1 MFTTHLPNDK
11 RLQSHGFGMWREGRS
26 NAKLLADLM
35 EAISE
40 TILMEE
46 IVTIAPVY
54 SDERLELV
62 IVFKSY

>member
-1 MFTTHLPNDK
+1 MCTTCIPDRK

-40 TILMEE
+40 TILLEE
-46 IVTIAPVY
+46 IVAINPNY

-62 IVFKSY
+62 VVFKSY

>member
-1 MFTTHLPNDK
+1 MCTTCIPDKK
-11 RLQSHGFGMWREGRS
+11 RLQSHSFGIWREGRS

-40 TILMEE
+40 TILFEE
-46 IVTIAPVY
+46 IVTLAPVY

-62 IVFKSY
+62 VVFKSY